1 MKNHRLIWGF
11 SWKGDYYIFMVLPFG
26 LSTAC
31 YVFTKMLRPLIRLW
45 RGKGI
50 RCVLYIDDGIVM
62 AQGREEAN
70 TESKVVRDSLEPA
83 GLVVNE
89 EKSCWAPSQDVVWLG
104 FIWNMGTGCI
114 CIPEEKLKNL
124 KGILQEVEKA
134 PCIRARQLA
143 SITGKII
150 TMGLAV
156 GPVARLRTRNMYCLL
171 NTRQSWQ
178 DLLQIEEN
186 VKDEFTFWVTCVD
199 KINGQKLW
207 RSPAAVRVVYSDASS
222 TGYGGYLVEHGNH
235 VAHGVR
241 MSHHLQAGHQNMEAG
256 PPDQNRQGTLSQNI
270 DGT

>member
-1 MKNHRLIWGF
+1 M
-11 SWKGDYYIFMVLPFG
+11 
-26 LSTAC
+26 
-31 YVFTKMLRPLIRLW
+31 
-45 RGKGI
+45 
-50 RCVLYIDDGIVM
+50 
-62 AQGREEAN
+62 
-70 TESKVVRDSLEPA
+70 RDSLEAA

-89 EKSCWAPSQDVVWLG
+89 EKSCWAPSQEVVWLG

-114 CIPEEKLKNL
+114 CIPEEKLENL

-134 PCIRARQLA
+134 PCIRSKQLA

-150 TMGLAV
+150 SMGLAV

-207 RSPAAVRVVYSDASS
+207 RSPAAVYSDASS
-222 TGYGGYLVEHGNH
+222 TGYGGYLVEHGNY
-235 VAHGVR
+235 VAHGQWNEQEKGESSTLRELAAVDRVQRAVSGLLKRGRIKWFTDNQNVVR
-241 MSHHLQAGHQNMEAG
+241 IIMVGSRVDELQVLALIFSVVVHGISIEPEWVPREENQLADYLWIMMIGALT
-256 PPDQNRQGTLSQNI
+256 R
-270 DGT
+270 